1 VTDELPALSVVEVG
15 SIARGVVVAD
25 AIVKR
30 ATVRLLR
37 SDPVTPG
44 KLVIVMAGQV
54 AEVEESLEAAREVA
68 GVEELDVLLLPH
80 AHPAIVPALDGIER
94 EPTDGAL
101 GVLELSTVA
110 ATLRAADAALKEA
123 ETRLVAL
130 HLARGIGGK
139 GYVVLQGEQHDV
151 EASLDA
157 GEGAVDHAHRVGRE
171 LIARPHPDLDWVLS
185 RIQGRG

>member
-1 VTDELPALSVVEVG
+1 MPALSVVEVG
-15 SIARGVVVAD
+15 SIARGIVVAD

-30 ATVRLLR
+30 AAVRLLR

-44 KLVIVMAGQV
+44 KLVIVMAGPV
-54 AEVEESLEAAREVA
+54 AEVEESLDAAQEAA

-80 AHPAIVPALDGIER
+80 AHPAIVPALEGIER
-94 EPTDGAL
+94 EPLEGAV
-101 GVLELSTVA
+101 GVLELATVA

-123 ETRLVAL
+123 ETELAAL

-139 GYVVLQGEQHDV
+139 GYVVLSGEQHAV

-157 GEGAVDHAHRVGRE
+157 GDGAVEAQHRVGRE
-171 LIARPHPDLDWVLS
+171 LIARPHPDLDWVLG
-185 RIQGRG
+185 RVQGRG